1 MYQCATFC
9 TKFSFIFYKLLK
21 FYRLLHF
28 KAMYGCFILD
38 YRMISSEDTPWIAE
52 SGGDPDSGGCS
63 YCRFTP
69 AQTSYPSN
77 KLL

>member
-1 MYQCATFC
+1 
-9 TKFSFIFYKLLK
+9 
-21 FYRLLHF
+21 
-28 KAMYGCFILD
+28 MYGCFILD
-38 YRMISSEDTPWIAE
+38 YRMIGSENTPWIAE

-63 YCRFTP
+63 YNCRSTP